1 RMKLLGLGLANA
13 LTAFAGALFAQL
25 FGAADAHM
33 GIGVVIIGLA
43 SVIVGMAI
51 FPART
56 IMQATMACLVGAVLY
71 RFAVAL
77 ALNADFLGL
86 QASDVQ
92 VVTALLVVLTLMS
105 RSRGGI
111 VKLLTRKPAR

>member
-1 RMKLLGLGLANA
+1 
-13 LTAFAGALFAQL
+13 
-25 FGAADAHM
+25 M

-51 FPART
+51 LPART
-56 IMQATMACLVGAVLY
+56 IAQATIACLVGAMLY

-92 VVTALLVVLTLMS
+92 VVTAALVALALIS

-111 VKLLTRKPAR
+111 AGLLIRKPAQ